1 MAFSEKLTNRIREAL
16 EGIPRV
22 KEKKMFSGITF
33 MINEKMCV
41 SSTSKGLMLRFDPA
55 LQEEV
60 KLKKGFRPMK
70 MKGKNIKGFGYV
82 DETVLKSKKDLDLWI
97 QIALDYNKKAKAS
110 RKK

>member
-1 MAFSEKLTNRIREAL
+1 
-16 EGIPRV
+16 
-22 KEKKMFSGITF
+22 
-33 MINEKMCV
+33 
-41 SSTSKGLMLRFDPA
+41 
-55 LQEEV
+55 
-60 KLKKGFRPMK
+60 MK